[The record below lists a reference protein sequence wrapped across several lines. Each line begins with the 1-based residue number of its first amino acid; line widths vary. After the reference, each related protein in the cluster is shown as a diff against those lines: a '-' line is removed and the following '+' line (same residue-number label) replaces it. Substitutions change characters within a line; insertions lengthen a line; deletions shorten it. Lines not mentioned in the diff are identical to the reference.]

1 MSVEKAKTLLEN
13 GEGHALA
20 AVVLFD
26 ASYDYGRKIGVPDEE
41 IDTFAF
47 NGVCSLSV
55 HYLVGLGLEL
65 MLKAAYIA
73 CGGNGDDNHLKAIG
87 HDLNKAF
94 SKAQELG
101 FESQSEHL
109 GELIDHMN
117 EPYKQHYMRYG
128 RPDGLLLPDNME
140 QVSAVFDTLR
150 AEVRE
155 RVNQAA
161 ANGPE

>member
-20 AVVLFD
+20 AAVLFD
-26 ASYDYGRKIGVPDEE
+26 ASHGYGRKIGVPEEE
-41 IDTFAF
+41 IDKFAF

-73 CGGNGDDNHLKAIG
+73 CGGDDTDNHLRRDIG
-87 HDLNKAF
+87 HDLETALAM
-94 SKAQELG
+94 AQERG

-109 GELIDHMN
+109 VGLVGHLN
-117 EPYKQHYMRYG
+117 EPYKQHYLRYG
-128 RPDGLLLPDNME
+128 RPDGLFLPDDME
-140 QVSAVFDTLR
+140 QVAAVFETLR
-150 AEVRE
+150 NEVRE
-155 RVNQAA
+155 RLQQAA
-161 ANGPE
+161 